1 MALKSYGVLKGR
13 PVNRQT
19 GSGSNPHYQV
29 HVVDNTTDYRI
40 AVNVKSQLAP
50 SDVEYLVVSHFQ
62 HPVLNQLKELQPGW
76 KNLPRE
82 PGGMALDFI
91 RSNLFDPRDM
101 VPLPASVVGPDN
113 DLNEKI
119 DHYIQRALAD
129 EDAMLYAFGE
139 RWGPEPGLKDKI
151 FGFLPGNGVHDIH
164 MNQANASDF
173 RKDDGV
179 YQDGGLLL
187 HFPDQNQWVAIFLKF
202 QSQTWHSDDQT
213 GHRIEGGVSG
223 PPGDQ
228 PNPPDP
234 FEPGGL
240 PTPEAPDGALRIV
253 AALVNPARSPE
264 VETVTLLN
272 LTAQDVNLA
281 GWKLLDR
288 DKHAMPLSGTIK
300 AGETLRVTL
309 AAPVVLPNKGGII
322 TLLNADGLRVD
333 GVSYTKAEASTPG
346 YSLKF

>member
-1 MALKSYGVLKGR
+1 MPLQHYGVLKGR
-13 PVNRQT
+13 PINRQL
-19 GSGSNPHYQV
+19 GSNQNSHYQV
-29 HVVDNTTDYRI
+29 HVVDDTTDYRI
-40 AVNVKSQLAP
+40 AINVKSQLAP
-50 SDVEYLVVSHFQ
+50 SEVEYVVDAHFDHPLLQ
-62 HPVLNQLKELQPGW
+62 HLDELPVGW
-76 KNLPRE
+76 SPLASRPA
-82 PGGMALDFI
+82 GAALDFI
-91 RSNLFDPRDM
+91 RGNLFDPREM
-101 VPLPASVVGPDN
+101 VPLPLSINGPDN
-113 DLNEKI
+113 DLNDKI
-119 DHYIQRALAD
+119 DQHIQRAMSD
-129 EDAMLYAFGE
+129 ENALLYAFGE
-139 RWGPEPGLKDKI
+139 RWGPEPGKKDKI

-164 MNQANASDF
+164 MNQANAADF

-187 HFPDQNQWVAIFLKF
+187 HFPDQRQWVAIFLKF

-253 AALVNPARSPE
+253 AALVNPVRSPE

-272 LTAQDVNLA
+272 LTAQDVDLA

-333 GVSYTKAEASTPG
+333 GVSYTKAEASNPG